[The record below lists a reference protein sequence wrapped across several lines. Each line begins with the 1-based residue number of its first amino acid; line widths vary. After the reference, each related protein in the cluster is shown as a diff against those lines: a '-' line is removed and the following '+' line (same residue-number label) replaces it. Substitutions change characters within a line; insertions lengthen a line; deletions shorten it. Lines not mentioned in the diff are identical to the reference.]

1 MQVAHINYLRA
12 DEIPEV
18 DRVSDDDNIIR
29 IHGINSPTIRQ
40 HHDLYRQL
48 LYGRGPLTRIQREM
62 IAVVVSAAN
71 ECHY

>member
-1 MQVAHINYLRA
+1 MQVAHIKYLLA

-48 LYGRGPLTRIQREM
+48 MYGRGPLTRIQREM

>member
-1 MQVAHINYLRA
+1 MAYIKYLRA

-29 IHGINSPTIRQ
+29 IHGINSPTIRP

-48 LYGRGPLTRIQREM
+48 MYGRGSLTRIQREM

>member
-1 MQVAHINYLRA
+1 MAYIKYLRA

-29 IHGINSPTIRQ
+29 IHGINSPTIRR

-48 LYGRGPLTRIQREM
+48 MYGRGPLTRIQREM